1 MPLAGINRV
10 VIDSTRR
17 AKGYPAVRA
26 AHKHHV
32 GCASTGRHHAGQH
45 VNVVVS
51 GSTGTID
58 GQEYHSIQ
66 TCWIDS
72 PATDEP
78 THVDSGAS
86 VEGWRLAPNLGIA
99 RTNAVKAAPFS
110 ADKEIAVGVH
120 IERSVHR
127 PVRNNDRILPRNPAI
142 SGALEFHAAAATI
155 DTVV

>member
-1 MPLAGINRV
+1 DAGE
-10 VIDSTRR
+10 
-17 AKGYPAVRA
+17 
-26 AHKHHV
+26 
-32 GCASTGRHHAGQH
+32 H
-45 VNVVVS
+45 VNVIIS
-51 GSTGTID
+51 GSARTID

-72 PATDEP
+72 TATDEA
-78 THVDSGAS
+78 THVDEGAS
-86 VEGWRLAPNLGIA
+86 VKGGRLATNLGIA

-127 PVRNNDRILPRNPAI
+127 PVRNNDRILPGNPAI